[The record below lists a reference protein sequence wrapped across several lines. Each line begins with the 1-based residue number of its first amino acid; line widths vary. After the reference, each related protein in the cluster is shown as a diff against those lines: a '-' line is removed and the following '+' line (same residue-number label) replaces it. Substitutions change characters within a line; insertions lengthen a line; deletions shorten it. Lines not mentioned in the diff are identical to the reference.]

1 LQGWR
6 LPAASVHNNKKA
18 PRGANGGSMQLY
30 KRNDGDEQ
38 PCWKAGP
45 FKLRLPFVHY
55 RWETA
60 EMLQALI
67 MFVVSLGMI
76 PLLEKYLGLPYE
88 VALAYVVVCG
98 IGFMLPALL
107 GVPLVPGWITPG
119 IPVVLL
125 FLGNF
130 EPGPEAIR
138 ALFALQILVC
148 VIFFLLGVTRL
159 GSVMVR
165 IVPNSMKGGIIIGAG
180 IAALI
185 GEIETGGRL
194 ANTPISLVLGS
205 LICLYLMFSVS
216 FRGLTERVP
225 LARKIVNYGMVPGMI
240 VAIVAGIAVGEYRMP
255 DVRFGIT
262 APAFDQLWQYLPFTA
277 GFPDAQ
283 VFMLAVPTAVIAYI
297 IAFGDIIVGQSLMQR
312 ADELRTDEKID
323 NNVDR
328 IHLVTAIRN
337 ALHAFFAPYAGLA
350 GPLWTAVA
358 ATMAERYKYGR
369 KAMESTYSGA
379 GTFWIT
385 GFLALFVLPLVSFF
399 QPVLPIALSLTLIL
413 TGYICL
419 MVGFEQLNNNA
430 ERGIA
435 GTMGVVLAVYGA
447 GWGLAAGAVLYL
459 LIERTHLLR
468 FASPGLRAQ
477 RPSEAE

>member
-1 LQGWR
+1 MQVFKR
-6 LPAASVHNNKKA
+6 QH
-18 PRGANGGSMQLY
+18 GA
-30 KRNDGDEQ
+30 EQ
-38 PCWKAGP
+38 PHWPLGP
-45 FKLRLPFVHY
+45 FKIRLPFVHY

-60 EMLQALI
+60 EMMQALI
-67 MFVVSLGMI
+67 MFVVSLAMI

-107 GVPLVPGWITPG
+107 GVPFVPGWITPG

-125 FLGNF
+125 FLGDF
-130 EPGPEAIR
+130 EPGPAAIQ
-138 ALFALQILVC
+138 ALFALQLLVFL
-148 VIFFLLGVTRL
+148 IFLVLGLTRL

-165 IVPNSMKGGIIIGAG
+165 LVPNSLKGGIIIGAG
-180 IAALI
+180 IAALM
-185 GEIETGGRL
+185 GEISSGGRL

-216 FRGLTERVP
+216 FKGLLERVP
-225 LARKIVNYGMVPGMI
+225 MARKIVNYGMVPGMI
-240 VAIVAGIAVGEYRMP
+240 IAILVGIAVGEYPMP
-255 DVRFGIT
+255 DVRWGIT
-262 APAFDQLWQYLPFTA
+262 QPDFAAMWQYLPFSV
-277 GFPDAQ
+277 GFPEPR

-312 ADELRTDEKID
+312 ADELRTDEIIENNID
-323 NNVDR
+323 RV
-328 IHLVTAIRN
+328 HLVTALRN
-337 ALHAFFAPYAGLA
+337 ALHACFAPYPGLA

-358 ATMAERYKYGR
+358 ATMAERYKHGR
-369 KAMESTYSGA
+369 EAMESIYSGT

-385 GFLALFVLPLVSFF
+385 GFLALFMLPLVSFF

-419 MVGFEQLNNNA
+419 MVGFEQLNNNT

-447 GWGLAAGAVLYL
+447 SWGLATGVILYIL
-459 LIERTHLLR
+459 VERTHLLR
-468 FASPGLRAQ
+468 FSTKAPDNG
-477 RPSEAE
+477 

>member
-1 LQGWR
+1 
-6 LPAASVHNNKKA
+6 
-18 PRGANGGSMQLY
+18 MQLFNR
-30 KRNDGDEQ
+30 KDGDEQ
-38 PCWKAGP
+38 PYWPAGP
-45 FKLRLPFVHY
+45 FKVRLPFVHY

-60 EMLQALI
+60 EMLQAFI

-88 VALAYVVVCG
+88 VAIAYVVICG

-119 IPVVLL
+119 IPVVIL
-125 FLGNF
+125 FLSDYQ
-130 EPGPEAIR
+130 PGPEAIQ
-138 ALFALQILVC
+138 ALFALQFLVFL
-148 VIFFLLGVTRL
+148 IFLLLGVTRL

-165 IVPNSMKGGIIIGAG
+165 LVPNSMKGGIIIGAG
-180 IAALI
+180 IAALM
-185 GEIETGGRL
+185 GEISSGGRL

-225 LARKIVNYGMVPGMI
+225 LARKIVNYGMVPGMLI
-240 VAIVAGIAVGEYRMP
+240 AIFIGIAVGEYKMP
-255 DVRFGIT
+255 EIRWGIT
-262 APAFDQLWQYLPFTA
+262 QPAFDQLWNYLPFGI
-277 GFPDAQ
+277 GFPDAKI
-283 VFMLAVPTAVIAYI
+283 FLYAIPTAVIAYI

-323 NNVDR
+323 YNVDR
-328 IHLVTAIRN
+328 IHLVTAVRN
-337 ALHAFFAPYAGLA
+337 ALHAFFAPYPGLA
-350 GPLWTAVA
+350 GPLWTAAA

-369 KAMESTYSGA
+369 KAMDSIYSGA

-385 GFLALFVLPLVSFF
+385 GFIALFILPLVSFF
-399 QPVLPIALSLTLIL
+399 QPVLPIALSLTLVL

-419 MVGFEQLNNNA
+419 MVGFEQLNNNT

-447 GWGLAAGAVLYL
+447 GWGLATGVVLYIL
-459 LIERTHLLR
+459 VERTHLLR
-468 FASPGLRAQ
+468 FASTK
-477 RPSEAE
+477 SEIGATPEAD

>member
-1 LQGWR
+1 
-6 LPAASVHNNKKA
+6 
-18 PRGANGGSMQLY
+18 MQLY
-30 KRNDGDEQ
+30 QRKHGEEQ
-38 PCWKAGP
+38 PYWKAGP
-45 FKLRLPFVHY
+45 FKVRLPFVHY

-60 EMLQALI
+60 EMFQALI

-76 PLLEKYLGLPYE
+76 PLLEKYLGLPYD

-107 GVPLVPGWITPG
+107 GVPFVPGWITPG

-125 FLGNF
+125 FLGDYT
-130 EPGPEAIR
+130 PGPEAIQ
-138 ALFALQILVC
+138 ALFALQFLVF
-148 VIFFLLGVTRL
+148 VIFLVLGVTRL
-159 GSVMVR
+159 GSTLVR
-165 IVPNSMKGGIIIGAG
+165 IIPNSMKGGIIIGAG

-185 GEIETGGRL
+185 GEIDAGGRL
-194 ANTPISLVLGS
+194 ANTPISLVVGS
-205 LICLYLMFSVS
+205 LVCLYLMFSVS
-216 FRGLTERVP
+216 FRSLTEKLP
-225 LARKIVNYGMVPGMI
+225 LARKIVNYGMVPGMLI
-240 VAIVAGIAVGEYRMP
+240 AIFLGIGVGEYKMP

-262 APAFDQLWQYLPFTA
+262 TPAFSEMWNYLPFTL
-277 GFPDAQ
+277 GFPDAK

-312 ADELRTDEKID
+312 ADELRTDEKIE
-323 NNVDR
+323 NNIDR
-328 IHLVTAIRN
+328 VHLVTALRN
-337 ALHAFFAPYAGLA
+337 ALHAFFAPYPGLA

-369 KAMESTYSGA
+369 NAMESIYSGG

-385 GFLALFVLPLVSFF
+385 GFLALFMLPLVTFF

-419 MVGFEQLNNNA
+419 MVGFEQLNNNT

-447 GWGLAAGAVLYL
+447 GWGLATGAVLYIL
-459 LIERTHLLR
+459 VERTHLLK
-468 FASPGLRAQ
+468 FTTANPE
-477 RPSEAE
+477 SEADSTTAK

>member
-1 LQGWR
+1 
-6 LPAASVHNNKKA
+6 
-18 PRGANGGSMQLY
+18 MQLY
-30 KRNDGDEQ
+30 NRKDGDEQ
-38 PCWKAGP
+38 PYWPLGP
-45 FKLRLPFVHY
+45 FKVRLPLVHY

-67 MFVVSLGMI
+67 MFVVSLAMI
-76 PLLEKYLGLPYE
+76 PLLQKYLGLPYE

-125 FLGNF
+125 FLGDY
-130 EPGPEAIR
+130 EPGPQAIQ
-138 ALFALQILVC
+138 ALFALQILVFF
-148 VIFFLLGVTRL
+148 IFLILGITRL
-159 GSVMVR
+159 GSAMVR

-185 GEIETGGRL
+185 GEIDAGGRL

-216 FRGLTERVP
+216 FKGLTERVP
-225 LARKIVNYGMVPGMI
+225 FARKIVNYGMVPGMI
-240 VAIVAGIAVGEYRMP
+240 VAILTGIAVGEYPMP
-255 DVRFGIT
+255 DVKWGIT
-262 APAFDQLWQYLPFTA
+262 APDFAGMWTYLPFSV
-277 GFPDAQ
+277 GFPEAK
-283 VFMLAVPTAVIAYI
+283 VFLLAVPTAVIAYI

-312 ADELRTDEKID
+312 ADELRTDEKIE

-328 IHLVTAIRN
+328 IHLVTALRN
-337 ALHAFFAPYAGLA
+337 ALHAFFAPYPGLA

-369 KAMESTYSGA
+369 KAMESIYSGA

-399 QPVLPIALSLTLIL
+399 QPVLPIALSLTLVL

-419 MVGFEQLNNNA
+419 MVGFEQLENNT

-447 GWGLAAGAVLYL
+447 GWGLATGAVLYIL
-459 LIERTHLLR
+459 VERTHLLR
-468 FASPGLRAQ
+468 FASVRGKQPAPG
-477 RPSEAE
+477 AETE

>member
-1 LQGWR
+1 
-6 LPAASVHNNKKA
+6 
-18 PRGANGGSMQLY
+18 MQVY
-30 KRNDGDEQ
+30 KRTDGAEQ
-38 PCWKAGP
+38 PFWPCGP
-45 FKLRLPFVHY
+45 FKIRLPFIHY
-55 RWETA
+55 RWEMA

-76 PLLEKYLGLPYE
+76 PLLQTYLGLPYD

-98 IGFMLPALL
+98 VGFMLPALL
-107 GVPLVPGWITPG
+107 GVPFVPGWITPG

-125 FLGNF
+125 FLGDF
-130 EPGPEAIR
+130 EPGPEAIQ
-138 ALFALQILVC
+138 ALFALQFLVF
-148 VIFFLLGVTRL
+148 VIFLFLGITRL
-159 GSVMVR
+159 GSVLVR
-165 IVPNSMKGGIIIGAG
+165 LIPNSMKGGIIIGAG

-194 ANTPISLVLGS
+194 AATPFSLVIGS
-205 LICLYLMFSVS
+205 LVCLYLMFSVS
-216 FRGLTERVP
+216 FKGLTERVP
-225 LARKIVNYGMVPGMI
+225 FARKVVNYGMVPGML
-240 VAIVAGIAVGEYRMP
+240 VAIFVGIIAGEYEMP

-262 APAFDQLWQYLPFTA
+262 APAFAEMWNYLPFTL
-277 GFPDAQ
+277 GFPDAK
-283 VFMLAVPTAVIAYI
+283 VFMLAIPTAVIAYI

-312 ADELRTDEKID
+312 ADELRTDEVIENNID
-323 NNVDR
+323 RV
-328 IHLVTAIRN
+328 HLVTAVRN
-337 ALHAFFAPYAGLA
+337 AMHAFFAPSPGLA

-369 KAMESTYSGA
+369 HAMESIYSGA

-385 GFLALFVLPLVSFF
+385 GFLALFLLPLVSFF

-419 MVGFEQLNNNA
+419 MVGFEQLNNNT

-447 GWGLAAGAVLYL
+447 GWGLAAGAALYI
-459 LIERTHLLR
+459 LIERTHLLKFR
-468 FASPGLRAQ
+468 SPSDLDQ
-477 RPSEAE
+477 PEAEQEQPR

>member
-1 LQGWR
+1 
-6 LPAASVHNNKKA
+6 
-18 PRGANGGSMQLY
+18 MQVF
-30 KRNDGDEQ
+30 KRRDGDEQ
-38 PCWKAGP
+38 PFWPLGP
-45 FKLRLPFVHY
+45 FKIRIPFVHY

-76 PLLEKYLGLPYE
+76 PLLERFLGLPYD

-125 FLGNF
+125 FLGDF
-130 EPGPEAIR
+130 EPGPEAIQ
-138 ALFALQILVC
+138 ALFALQFLVFL
-148 VIFFLLGVTRL
+148 IFLFLGVTRL
-159 GSVMVR
+159 GSVLVR
-165 IVPNSMKGGIIIGAG
+165 LIPNSMKGGIIIGAG

-185 GEIETGGRL
+185 GEIDAGGRL

-216 FRGLTERVP
+216 FKGLTERVP
-225 LARKIVNYGMVPGMI
+225 FARKIVNYGMVPGML
-240 VAIVAGIAVGEYRMP
+240 VAIFIGIAVGEYEMP
-255 DVRFGIT
+255 DVQWGIT
-262 APAFDQLWQYLPFTA
+262 APAFAEMWHYLPFTV
-277 GFPDAQ
+277 GFPDAR
-283 VFMLAVPTAVIAYI
+283 VFMLAIPTAIIAYV

-328 IHLVTAIRN
+328 VHLVTAIRN
-337 ALHAFFAPYAGLA
+337 ALHAFFAPYPGLA

-369 KAMESTYSGA
+369 KAMDSIYSGA

-385 GFLALFVLPLVSFF
+385 GFIALFILPLVSFF

-419 MVGFEQLNNNA
+419 MVGFEQLNNNT

-447 GWGLAAGAVLYL
+447 GWGLAAGAILYYL
-459 LIERTHLLR
+459 VERTHLLK
-468 FASPGLRAQ
+468 FASVKDKQ
-477 RPSEAE
+477 ESETPD

>member
-1 LQGWR
+1 MIHR
-6 LPAASVHNNKKA
+6 KD
-18 PRGANGGSMQLY
+18 GA
-30 KRNDGDEQ
+30 EQ
-38 PCWKAGP
+38 PFWAFGP
-45 FKLRLPFVHY
+45 FKIRLPFVHY

-76 PLLEKYLGLPYE
+76 PLLMKFLGLPYD

-98 IGFMLPALL
+98 VGFMLPALL

-138 ALFALQILVC
+138 ALFALQFLVF
-148 VIFFLLGVTRL
+148 VIFLFLGITRL
-159 GSVMVR
+159 GSVLVR
-165 IVPNSMKGGIIIGAG
+165 LIPNSMKGGIIIGAG

-185 GEIETGGRL
+185 GEIDAGGRL

-216 FRGLTERVP
+216 FKGLTERVP
-225 LARKIVNYGMVPGMI
+225 FARKIVNYGMVPGML
-240 VAIVAGIAVGEYRMP
+240 VAIFIGIAVGEYDMP
-255 DVRFGIT
+255 DVKWGIT
-262 APAFDQLWQYLPFTA
+262 APAFGEMWNYLPFTV

-283 VFMLAVPTAVIAYI
+283 VFLLAVPTAIIAYV

-328 IHLVTAIRN
+328 VHLVTAIRN
-337 ALHAFFAPYAGLA
+337 ALHAFFAPYPGLA

-369 KAMESTYSGA
+369 KAMDSIYSGA

-385 GFLALFVLPLVSFF
+385 GFLALFMLPLVSFF

-419 MVGFEQLNNNA
+419 MVGFEQLGNNT

-447 GWGLAAGAVLYL
+447 GWGLAAGAVLYVL
-459 LIERTHLLR
+459 VERTHLLK
-468 FASPGLRAQ
+468 FASSKDSVSGSPDQSA
-477 RPSEAE
+477 PAPKAD